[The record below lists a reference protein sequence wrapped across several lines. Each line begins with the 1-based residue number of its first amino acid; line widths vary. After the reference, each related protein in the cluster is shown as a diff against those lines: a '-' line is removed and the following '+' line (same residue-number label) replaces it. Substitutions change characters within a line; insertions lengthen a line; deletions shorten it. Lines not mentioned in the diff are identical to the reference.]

1 MVDVQ
6 GSTEASRSAG
16 QGGGRTSRCWRW
28 SSWSSRRMSSAVFS
42 VAAAIASRRGG
53 FGLGCAGGLGSCA
66 GEGWLGVGCPSLGCR
81 GGALVSSSLRR
92 RMTHR
97 SARSTSK
104 LASATGPERFAPVL
118 VRRGRRAVWSGR
130 QVRSDQV
137 HTSSA
142 VGSRE
147 NFFGEITKTL
157 KLNETCL

>member
-1 MVDVQ
+1 M
-6 GSTEASRSAG
+6 AR
-16 QGGGRTSRCWRW
+16 
-28 SSWSSRRMSSAVFS
+28 
-42 VAAAIASRRGG
+42 
-53 FGLGCAGGLGSCA
+53 GLGALVWDA
-66 GEGWLGVGCPSLGCR
+66 EAEP
-81 GGALVSSSLRR
+81 LVSSSLRR

-137 HTSSA
+137 PTSSAVPSA

-147 NFFGEITKTL
+147 THVTLARTRPVAGSSKTVYSTRSYQIFSD
-157 KLNETCL
+157 KSQKH

>member
-1 MVDVQ
+1 MLALELLELAADVL
-6 GSTEASRSAG
+6 
-16 QGGGRTSRCWRW
+16 RCLL
-28 SSWSSRRMSSAVFS
+28 
-42 VAAAIASRRGG
+42 RRGG
-53 FGLGCAGGLGSCA
+53 HRLAERRVWAWMRGGIGLVCGGGMARGLGALVWDA
-66 GEGWLGVGCPSLGCR
+66 EAEP
-81 GGALVSSSLRR
+81 LVSSSLRR

-130 QVRSDQV
+130 QVP
-137 HTSSA
+137 TSSAVPSA